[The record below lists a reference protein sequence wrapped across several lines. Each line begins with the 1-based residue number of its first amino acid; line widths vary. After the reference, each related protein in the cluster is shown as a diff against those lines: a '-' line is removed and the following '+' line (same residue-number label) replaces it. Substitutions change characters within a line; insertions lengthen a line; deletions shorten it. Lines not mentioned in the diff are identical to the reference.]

1 MVPLCLNEFVLLKSC
16 QVESEQQKLQ
26 DLNQEHTQNL
36 LVSDYAAYSRL
47 CSVLSY
53 HWCPLGGLSVEW
65 SWRTQ
70 QQTGGGFLHWWDWKS
85 LSTVLL
91 IENTL
96 ARKNG
101 DVSKYCWTSTYK
113 PKKWLTLCLMH
124 DLQYR
129 LSTRYIIQLL
139 GMESWDINLL

>member
-53 HWCPLGGLSVEW
+53 H
-65 SWRTQ
+65 
-70 QQTGGGFLHWWDWKS
+70 
-85 LSTVLL
+85 
-91 IENTL
+91 
-96 ARKNG
+96 
-101 DVSKYCWTSTYK
+101 
-113 PKKWLTLCLMH
+113 
-124 DLQYR
+124 
-129 LSTRYIIQLL
+129 
-139 GMESWDINLL
+139 